1 MKLRF
6 PAIGLIS
13 LLFNISLNAQVT
25 VSLKDAIN
33 LARKNNPFYKTEK
46 LNIDIAQAAITTAS
60 THSNPTFNF
69 SVQQIPSPKNYAP
82 GTGFFS
88 SENQQVTYQVGK
100 SIPINGQRRYKIEE
114 AKSDLSLTQTNLS
127 DYERNLLN
135 DVSQKWLDVWYA
147 TQKLNIIKRAKVNS
161 DTLLATNKIRLK
173 NQVITTTEFARTQI
187 ISEQYN
193 LLKSD
198 IQQEL
203 SSANKELAF
212 LLGIDDSIQINDN
225 QVLLTISIPDNFDS
239 LLNYALQN
247 RTDIQASRRAADKA
261 KIEAMLQQSNK
272 YQAPEVGMTYS
283 TQNKIVYIGAYIA
296 LPIPIFDK
304 NKGEITRAKVSLD
317 QSKGLVDAN
326 VEKAKSEIE
335 NTYKEYLTNKAN
347 FVKYNEL
354 YGKSENVLTI
364 VKMSYLKGG
373 TTILDYL
380 EAEKSWFEMQNQYY
394 ESLYNYRKSYL
405 QLLVASNLIQNI
417 Q

>member
-88 SENQQVTYQVGK
+88 SENRQVTYQVGK